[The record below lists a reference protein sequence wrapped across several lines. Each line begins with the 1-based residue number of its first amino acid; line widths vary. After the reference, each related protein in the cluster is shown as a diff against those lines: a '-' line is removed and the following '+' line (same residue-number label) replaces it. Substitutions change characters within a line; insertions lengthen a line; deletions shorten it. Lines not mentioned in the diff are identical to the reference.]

1 MWHHNVELL
10 AYHDLDGRSGFKLAL
25 QEVDGRF
32 FLYAAGLWHSG
43 WNILDVTD
51 PEHPELLR
59 FLDGPSNT
67 MTIQVQVADGTM
79 ITALE
84 HPPPG
89 LTIGDPAA
97 KPKDGFL
104 IWDVKEPDRP
114 QLLGHWVSGETGTHR
129 NFYNGGRWV
138 YATSTLPGFE
148 GHILAIVDI
157 EDPANPKVTGKWWY
171 PGQNRP
177 PASRT
182 RRRRRVVS
190 PAVTPSP
197 ASSALISMAAPT
209 WSRIVPTVRGS
220 APGW

>member
-1 MWHHNVELL
+1 
-10 AYHDLDGRSGFKLAL
+10 
-25 QEVDGRF
+25 
-32 FLYAAGLWHSG
+32 
-43 WNILDVTD
+43 
-51 PEHPELLR
+51 
-59 FLDGPSNT
+59 
-67 MTIQVQVADGTM
+67 MTLQVQVADRTM

-97 KPKDGFL
+97 KPNDGFL
-104 IWDVKEPDRP
+104 IWDVHEPDRP
-114 QLLGHWVSGETGTHR
+114 ELLGRWVSGETGTHR

-157 EDPANPKVTGKWWY
+157 EDPTDPKITGN
-171 PGQNRP
+171 GGIRDRTRP

-182 RRRRRVVS
+182 RQRRSAGS
-190 PAVTPSP
+190 PPVTPSP
-197 ASSALISMAAPT
+197 ASSALASMAVRT
-209 WSRIVPTVRGS
+209 WSPIVPTVRGS